1 LFSNKIDDTLDIA
14 KLRRRL
20 HTRRP
25 HTLDYLAIHDRTLR
39 KAFQSP
45 DIGSLAKYTAT
56 GRILM
61 AKQRAHRC
69 VQASSLFAGRKHTG
83 TYLQKLRGN

>member
-1 LFSNKIDDTLDIA
+1 M
-14 KLRRRL
+14 RRR
-20 HTRRP
+20 HKKRP

-39 KAFQSP
+39 KAFLSP

-61 AKQRAHRC
+61 AKQRIAAFSLLRGENTLNVC
-69 VQASSLFAGRKHTG
+69 IQASG
-83 TYLQKLRGN
+83 KLEC